1 MRIATEGDTRM
12 PAMVARTALRLEH
25 ITAVKEGIAARIA
38 EEDTGIGA
46 DLY

>member
-1 MRIATEGDTRM
+1 MHIAAEGDTRKA
-12 PAMVARTALRLEH
+12 AMVAHTALRLEH

-46 DLY
+46 DQY